1 MPPLSRGLIITFSVI
16 IVVAAVAVLM
26 LTCIIPGVK
35 YCSDRNR
42 SVSLTI
48 WGVFDDEDAF
58 TQTISAYQRT
68 HPATRITYRKMDAR
82 DPKRYE
88 QDLLEAFATG
98 RGPDVFFIHHTWLPR
113 YRDKLQAAP
122 ADVLPFKQFQDSFV
136 DVAIEDLTA
145 EGKIYAAPLYV
156 DTLALYYNKDFLNS
170 ANIAQLPVTWNDFL
184 AAVPKLRQFGPTGTV
199 VRAAATMGAAKN
211 INRSTDILA
220 LLMMQSGTQIV
231 DRKTRQVVVNETR
244 TLSNG
249 KPLQP
254 GVEALRFYT
263 DFTDPLNAN
272 VYTWGLSSN
281 FHWSVDAFAEESAAM
296 TFHYA
301 YELPVFRQKNPN
313 LRLGIAKMPQIQNR
327 ERDVNY
333 ANYWAPGVSFQSKN
347 ARAAWE
353 FLAFAASRD
362 GVVSYL
368 QATRRP
374 TARRDLVN
382 ELKTDPDLGIF
393 HEQSLTAKSFYQYD
407 SAAVEQILAD
417 AIESVVRREKT
428 VREAVDVAANAM
440 SVVVK

>member
-26 LTCIIPGVK
+26 LTCVIPGVK

-42 SVSLTI
+42 SVSLAI

-58 TQTISAYQRT
+58 ARTISAYQRT
-68 HPATRITYRKMDAR
+68 HPGTRITYRKMDAR

-88 QDLLEAFATG
+88 QELLEALATG
-98 RGPDVFFIHHTWLPR
+98 RGPDIFFIHHTWLAR

-122 ADVLPFKQFQDSFV
+122 ADVLALKQFQDAFV

-156 DTLALYYNKDFLNS
+156 DTFALYYNKDFLNS
-170 ANIAQLPVTWNDFL
+170 AQIAQPPATWNEFL
-184 AAVPKLRQFGPTGTV
+184 AAVPKLRKLGPTGAV
-199 VRAAATMGAAKN
+199 ERAAATIGAAKN

-220 LLMMQSGTQIV
+220 LLMMQSGTAIV
-231 DRKTRQVVVNETR
+231 NRETRQVVVNETKN
-244 TLSNG
+244 LSDG
-249 KPLQP
+249 TPHRP

-263 DFTDPLNAN
+263 DFTDPLKGDA
-272 VYTWGLSSN
+272 YTWGLSSN

-301 YELPVFRQKNPN
+301 YELPVFKQKNPN
-313 LRLGIAKMPQIQNR
+313 LRFGIAKMPQIQNR

-333 ANYWAPGVSFQSKN
+333 ANYWAPAVSFQSRN

-353 FLAFAASRD
+353 FLAFAASRE

-368 QATRRP
+368 EATRRP
-374 TARRDLVN
+374 TARKDLIN
-382 ELKTDPDLGIF
+382 ELKSDPNLGIF

-428 VREAVDVAANAM
+428 VQEAVDAAASAM
-440 SVVVK
+440 SVVAR